1 MKNYIMQE
9 LGKNST
15 ILKERVI
22 NAENLSDAKWYADLF
37 PTLGEVV
44 LLVNSKLMATRIN
57 FEWDK

>member
-1 MKNYIMQE
+1 MQE